1 MTGRAVRVRIV
12 LTSVLLVGMLAALML
27 RAIQLAVVQAPG
39 LQDRAVRQHHQQVK
53 LPPPRGVIVDRHGE
67 LLALTRD
74 SGAVYVRPPR
84 LNAEPHALARV
95 AGVLE
100 LPVDAVMVKA
110 SSPAPFVYLHRQV
123 SLDRLSVVEQ
133 LGVQGIGSEPGRMRY
148 YPHGPLAGQVLGF
161 VGIDGQGLE
170 GVERQFD
177 AELGGEVEA
186 LAVERDAR
194 GRRMVVDERWRPL
207 PRSGAQVELTLDAA
221 LQHFAERELEKAVEE
236 FGADGG
242 VAIALEPA
250 SGAVLAMANVPR
262 MDPNRP
268 GAVAVEF
275 RRNRA
280 ITDFHEPGSTFKAF
294 LAAAALERGV
304 VRPGDKVFCEN
315 GVYAVGRRVI
325 HDHHPYGFLTFSQVI
340 QHSSNIGCAKVAERL
355 GVERYAEAIADFG
368 FGQPTG
374 IELPGESPGM
384 VRPASKWR
392 RIHLAT
398 TAFGQGIAATPL
410 QMARAFAAIANGGL
424 LVRPHIVRRVVAED
438 GEVRYLA
445 RPHVERRVMSE
456 ATSRQLTEILRGV
469 VEGGTGKAARMEGF
483 AVAGKTGTAQKVEA
497 GGRYSKRARISSFI
511 GYVPAE
517 QPRLLVLVMLDTPRK
532 STYGGIVAAPA
543 FRRIAEYGLERLGVR
558 PTGGVRVEP
567 LEPSLPNDEMAAAET
582 PFLVGVPS
590 FLGLSM
596 RDAVVQAQRFG
607 WEVRIEGS
615 GYVTAQDPPPGAS
628 PPSTELALWFGPPAL

>member
-1 MTGRAVRVRIV
+1 VTGRAVRLRIL
-12 LTSVLLVGMLAALML
+12 LTSIALIAVLVGLTL
-27 RAIQLAVVQAPG
+27 RAAQLAVVQAPT
-39 LQDRAVRQHHQQVK
+39 LQDRAIRQHHQQVK
-53 LPPPRGVIVDRHGE
+53 LPPPRGAIVDRYGE

-74 SGAVYVRPPR
+74 SGAVYMRPPR
-84 LNAEPHALARV
+84 LNAEPGALAQV
-95 AGVLE
+95 AGLLD
-100 LPVDAVMVKA
+100 LPLDAVMVKA
-110 SSPAPFVYLHRQV
+110 SSSAPFVYLHRQV
-123 SLDRLSVVEQ
+123 SLDRLSAVEELQ
-133 LGVQGIGSEPGRMRY
+133 VPGIGSEPARMRY

-161 VGIDGQGLE
+161 IGIDGQGLE

-207 PRSGAQVELTLDAA
+207 PRVGAQVELTLDAA
-221 LQHFAERELEKAVEE
+221 LQHVAERELERAVEE
-236 FGADGG
+236 FNADGG
-242 VAIALEPA
+242 VVVALEPA
-250 SGAVLAMANVPR
+250 TGAVLAMANVPR
-262 MDPNRP
+262 MDSNQP
-268 GAVAVEF
+268 GGVAHEF

-280 ITDFHEPGSTFKAF
+280 ITDFHEPGSTFKVF

-304 VRPGDKVFCEN
+304 VRPEEKVFCEN
-315 GVYAVGRRVI
+315 GVYPVGRRVI
-325 HDHHPYGFLTFSQVI
+325 HDHHPYGLITFSQVI
-340 QHSSNIGCAKVAERL
+340 QQSSNIGCAKVAERL
-355 GVERYAEAIADFG
+355 GVERYAQAIADFG
-368 FGQPTG
+368 FGQRTG

-384 VRPASKWR
+384 VRPAAKWG
-392 RIHLAT
+392 RIHLVT

-424 LVRPHIVRRVVAED
+424 LVRPHIVRRIVGENGEARYVTRRQVV
-438 GEVRYLA
+438 
-445 RPHVERRVMSE
+445 RRVMSE
-456 ATSRQLTEILRGV
+456 KTSRKLTDILRGA
-469 VEGGTGKAARMEGF
+469 VENGTGKAARMEGF

-517 QPRLLVLVMLDTPRK
+517 QPRLLIMVMLDTPRK
-532 STYGGIVAAPA
+532 ATYGGIVAAPT
-543 FRRIAEYGLERLGVR
+543 FRRIAEYGLERLGTR
-558 PTGGVRVEP
+558 PTRGGAVAP
-567 LEPSLPNDEMAAAET
+567 PEPSPPGNAPAATDA
-582 PFLVGVPS
+582 PLLVGVPS

-628 PPSTELALWFGPPAL
+628 LPSAELALKFGPPTL